1 MLSSW
6 KYHIHFQLDIESNN
20 RFEMKFPWSKKD
32 YEYSKY
38 SAPVTNGILRNSK
51 VSAPTAT
58 AVRPRNNNVTFR
70 IPRTGSSQLPLN
82 TLCDE
87 FKRTEIID
95 RDWQSATV
103 PNRRGITSASRPSMS
118 REDSIVLERTRRRE
132 CRRPVVEDTRVAE
145 RSKKEKRSQK
155 DGKSTTERS
164 GSTSSVAS
172 GISAD
177 EKDKQKRV
185 PTRKVERRGSSS
197 SSSIASG
204 SSTDE
209 KDKQKRVP
217 ARKVEQRGSSS
228 SVASGGSHDKDKPKK
243 TSQKAE
249 RRGSASSNMSGGS
262 IISDSNNKQK
272 LSTSITSEVSEN
284 SSDTLGSLVNPAR
297 LGDLTSDQIES
308 SYGKQGESNGTIDT
322 ADVSESSDES
332 LRPRQQQAQLDMLL
346 DEKILAKMSRM
357 KAKER
362 TKA

>member
-1 MLSSW
+1 
-6 KYHIHFQLDIESNN
+6 
-20 RFEMKFPWSKKD
+20 MKFPWSKKD

-38 SAPVTNGILRNSK
+38 SAPITNGILRNSK

-58 AVRPRNNNVTFR
+58 SIRPRNNNVSFR

-95 RDWQSATV
+95 RDRQSANV

-118 REDSIVLERTRRRE
+118 REDSVVLERTRRRE
-132 CRRPVVEDTRVAE
+132 VRRPVAAE

-155 DGKSTTERS
+155 DGKSTERR

-172 GISAD
+172 GSSAD
-177 EKDKQKRV
+177 EKDTQKRV
-185 PTRKVERRGSSS
+185 PTRRVERRGS

-217 ARKVEQRGSSS
+217 ARKVERRGSSS
-228 SVASGGSHDKDKPKK
+228 SVASGGSHEKDKPKK

-249 RRGSASSNMSGGS
+249 RRGSASSTMSGGS

-332 LRPRQQQAQLDMLL
+332 LRPRQQQAQLDTLL

>member
-1 MLSSW
+1 M
-6 KYHIHFQLDIESNN
+6 QLDIESNN

-132 CRRPVVEDTRVAE
+132 GRRHVAE
-145 RSKKEKRSQK
+145 RKKSQK
-155 DGKSTTERS
+155 DGKSTTERR

-172 GISAD
+172 GSSAD
-177 EKDKQKRV
+177 EKDTQKRV
-185 PTRKVERRGSSS
+185 PTRRVERRGS

>member
-6 KYHIHFQLDIESNN
+6 KYHIHLQLDIESNN

-70 IPRTGSSQLPLN
+70 IPRTSSSQLPLN

-132 CRRPVVEDTRVAE
+132 GRRHVAE
-145 RSKKEKRSQK
+145 RKKSQK
-155 DGKSTTERS
+155 DGKSTTERR

-172 GISAD
+172 GSSAD
-177 EKDKQKRV
+177 EKDTQKRV
-185 PTRKVERRGSSS
+185 PTRRVERRGS